1 MYLER
6 KGKSLLGASDSCKQ
20 KITTL
25 ENIEIHVSNNDK
37 VIGLLGS
44 WMVSKKDFP
53 NVGDV
58 LSVKT
63 PYRNWCIMLVFP
75 TADAPRNTICSGLT
89 FLDADIVVNKSSSVS
104 IVFCRVTFPPQISA
118 FLSIGLCNEL
128 VITKILSKC
137 LWIKRDIHHI
147 HCTCINM

>member
-58 LSVKT
+58 LSVK
-63 PYRNWCIMLVFP
+63 
-75 TADAPRNTICSGLT
+75 
-89 FLDADIVVNKSSSVS
+89 
-104 IVFCRVTFPPQISA
+104 
-118 FLSIGLCNEL
+118 
-128 VITKILSKC
+128 
-137 LWIKRDIHHI
+137 KRHTEIDV
-147 HCTCINM
+147 